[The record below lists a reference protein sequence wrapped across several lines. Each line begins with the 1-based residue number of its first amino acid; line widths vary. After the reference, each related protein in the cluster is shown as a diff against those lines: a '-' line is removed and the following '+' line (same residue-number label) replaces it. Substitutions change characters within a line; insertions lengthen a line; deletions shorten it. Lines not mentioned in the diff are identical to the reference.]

1 PLKTARKYKFYYGK
15 GCARCNNSGY
25 KGRIGLYELMM
36 MTDELR
42 DGIAAEASADDLRVI
57 ARQQGMI
64 TLRESGL
71 KLIFDGLTTI
81 DEVVRETVIEDVT

>member
-1 PLKTARKYKFYYGK
+1 
-15 GCARCNNSGY
+15 
-25 KGRIGLYELMM
+25 MM
-36 MTDELR
+36 MSDEIR

-57 ARQQGMI
+57 ARQQGMV

-81 DEVVRETVIEDVT
+81 DEVVRETVVEDVS